1 MKIKRIICT
10 ILILIFASGIVIGA
24 IQLYKQHRE
33 YSEGEDSYTDLDHYV
48 KLPEEPKE
56 PSPSPT
62 DETESGGREWP
73 VVDFASLQEINPDIV
88 GWIYIEGTGINYPVV
103 QGRDNQYYLK
113 HLFSGEWNGSG
124 CIFLDSRNRLDF
136 SDRHSIIYGHHMKNG
151 AMFSGLTEYKKQE
164 YYNEHPIALL
174 LTPDK
179 NYEIEIFGGY
189 VSSVQDKAWEV
200 AFPSDSDFT
209 EWLDKARERSCF
221 TSEITQAV
229 TDQILTFSTCSY
241 EFNNARFVLLGVLR
255 PEE

>member
-1 MKIKRIICT
+1 MKKKRIICT

-24 IQLYKQHRE
+24 IQLYKQYRE
-33 YSEGEDSYTDLDHYV
+33 YSEGENSYTDLNHYV
-48 KLPEEPKE
+48 ELPEEPKE
-56 PSPSPT
+56 PSTSPT
-62 DETESGGREWP
+62 DETDSGGREWP
-73 VVDFASLQEINPDIV
+73 VIDFASLQEINPDIV
-88 GWIYIEGTGINYPVV
+88 GWIYIEGTEINYPVV

-113 HLFSGEWNGSG
+113 HLFSGEWNGAG

-151 AMFSGLTEYKKQE
+151 AMFSGLTEYKKQG

-179 NYEIEIFGGY
+179 NYEIEIVGGY
-189 VSSVQDKAWEV
+189 VASVQDKAWEV
-200 AFPSDSDFT
+200 VFPSDPDFT

-221 TSEITQAV
+221 TSEIVPAV

-241 EFNNARFVLLGVLR
+241 EFNNARFVLLGVLK